1 MSRSGGAR
9 VEIIDSDY
17 DPADGV
23 LVSAVR
29 VNGTY
34 VGTMARPPKVDM
46 GDGDIRSMTVTLVLR
61 PSSVEISGR
70 DEVDARNPIGFA
82 AE

>member
-1 MSRSGGAR
+1 
-9 VEIIDSDY
+9 VEILDTDY

-34 VGTMARPPKVDM
+34 VGTMATPPKVDM

-61 PSSVEISGR
+61 PSSVEITGD
-70 DEVDARNPIGFA
+70 DEPRTRNPIGFA
-82 AE
+82 VE